1 MGAPVDEAGLAH
13 VEVAD
18 DNHLGEAEPVRN
30 VAMLLSDMVTR
41 ASSYT
46 HGPSFPVLPHYEPPL
61 DPGQGTGH
69 LLRHAGISVPIAGP
83 QRGGQESL
91 RWFWELCIPGA
102 VLRPCW
108 AQVPDVRI
116 RIGHNE
122 RQRTQR
128 EEPQVG
134 FCLS

>member
-30 VAMLLSDMVTR
+30 VDMLLSGMVTR

-46 HGPSFPVLPHYEPPL
+46 RGRSFPVLPHYEPPL

-83 QRGGQESL
+83 QRGGKRACICSENSASL
-91 RWFWELCIPGA
+91 GLY
-102 VLRPCW
+102 
-108 AQVPDVRI
+108 PDCA
-116 RIGHNE
+116 GPKSL
-122 RQRTQR
+122 T
-128 EEPQVG
+128 
-134 FCLS
+134 